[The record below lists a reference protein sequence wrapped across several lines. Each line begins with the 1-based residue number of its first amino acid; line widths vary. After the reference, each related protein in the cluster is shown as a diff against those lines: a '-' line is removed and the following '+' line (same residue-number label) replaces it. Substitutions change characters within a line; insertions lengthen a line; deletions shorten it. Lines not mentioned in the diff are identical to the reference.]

1 MEHVR
6 GDFLLCSVFSPIADM
21 TSIALHKAVDRGH
34 LAVMD
39 TVLEA
44 DSDLGEKDGMGRTAE
59 DICREKGMPYSV
71 LTRLAV
77 TL

>member
-1 MEHVR
+1 MTI
-6 GDFLLCSVFSPIADM
+6 FLCHSVFSPTADM

-34 LAVMD
+34 LAVID
-39 TVLEA
+39 ALLEA
-44 DSDLGEKDGMGRTAE
+44 DIDLGKKDGMGRTAE
-59 DICREKGMPYSV
+59 EIGREKGMPDSV